1 VRILT
6 FALYLKVISVVE
18 LEASIRTSVH
28 PTTPSTAEVSIAAA
42 NRIISSQATM
52 IKRAIHLQL
61 MLGVVAAADVAT
73 TKTIGDVMN
82 EVCVALSII
91 AT

>member
-1 VRILT
+1 
-6 FALYLKVISVVE
+6 
-18 LEASIRTSVH
+18 
-28 PTTPSTAEVSIAAA
+28 
-42 NRIISSQATM
+42 M

-61 MLGVVAAADVAT
+61 MLGAVAAADVAT